1 MTGISILGV
10 TKRFGTTDALRGV
23 DLEVAPGQVVA
34 LLGSNGAGKT
44 TLVRIGATTVIPDSG
59 SVHIAGLDAIASPA
73 KARSRTGVVM
83 SDERSFYWRMSGRA
97 NLEFFASLHGLGR
110 REARARALEVLE
122 AVEFPGDPD
131 VRVDRYSSGMRARLA
146 VARGLLGR
154 PVVLLLDEPSRSL
167 DPVAALSLR
176 NLVLDLA
183 TTRNTAV
190 LFVTHDLHE
199 AAAVAS
205 VVVAIM
211 RGQVAATIEGP
222 TDASTLEKI
231 FIEAG
236 S

>member
-1 MTGISILGV
+1 MTGISMVGV
-10 TKRFGTTDALRGV
+10 AKRFGTIQALKGV
-23 DLEVAPGQVVA
+23 DLEVEPGQVVA
-34 LLGSNGAGKT
+34 LLGANGAGKT

-59 SVHIAGLDAIASPA
+59 SVSIAGHDAVASPA

-83 SDERSFYWRMSGRA
+83 SEERSFYWRMSGRM
-97 NLEFFASLHGLGR
+97 NLEFFASLHGLR
-110 REARARALEVLE
+110 KREARSRAVEVLE
-122 AVEFPGDPD
+122 AVAFPGDPD

-154 PVVLLLDEPSRSL
+154 PDVLLLDEPSRSL

-176 NLVLDLA
+176 KLVLDLA
-183 TTRNTAV
+183 ATRNVAV

-211 RGQVAATIEGP
+211 HGEVAATLRGP
-222 TDASTLEKI
+222 TDASALERI
-231 FIEAG
+231 FVEAEP
-236 S
+236 